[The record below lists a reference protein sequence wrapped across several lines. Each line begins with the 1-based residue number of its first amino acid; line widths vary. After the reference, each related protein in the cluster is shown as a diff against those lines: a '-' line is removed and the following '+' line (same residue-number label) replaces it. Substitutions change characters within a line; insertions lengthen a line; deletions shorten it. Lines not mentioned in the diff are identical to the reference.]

1 MGRRINQK
9 CLECSMLDREVA
21 KERHGPS
28 GDGCWTDERQLCDK
42 RRNNYRKRHDRNAKR
57 RVERLQEKG
66 SAPTSI
72 NEFQVECSER
82 AVLVLILYV
91 DSPDQFKLGETPI
104 QALGAELWVGLTCLE
119 RMNPPISC
127 LGYRAD
133 QVNRFL
139 PQILTVCSRKFAVQY
154 NAGQGFSNFAA
165 MIPRDVR
172 TCPVATPFN
181 LEPQER

>member
-1 MGRRINQK
+1 
-9 CLECSMLDREVA
+9 MLDREVA
-21 KERHGPS
+21 KERHGS
-28 GDGCWTDERQLCDK
+28 NGDGCWTDERQLCDK

-57 RVERLQEKG
+57 RVDRGLEKG
-66 SAPTSI
+66 QAPDPI
-72 NEFQVECSER
+72 HEFQVESPQR

-91 DSPDQFKLGETPI
+91 DSPDHFKLGETPI
-104 QALGAELWVGLTCLE
+104 QALGAELWVGLTCKE

-133 QVNRFL
+133 QVTRFL
-139 PQILTVCSRKFAVQY
+139 PQILTVCSRKFAMQY
-154 NAGQGFSNFAA
+154 NAGQAFTNFAA
-165 MIPRDVR
+165 MIPREVR